1 MYWWN
6 GLLLVYRSCNWYYSL
21 NNFINMFFSKKNVL
35 IGVTGG
41 IAAYKSAEI
50 IRLFKKDGADV
61 RVVMTE
67 SAKEF
72 ITPLTLQAISG
83 NEIHDSLLDAKSES
97 AMGHIELAKWA
108 DIILIAPCTA
118 ETISKI
124 THGRADDL
132 IGAILLA
139 SKANKYIAPA
149 MNMNMWTDEST
160 QENYNTLLKRD
171 ISFIGPGIGEQACGD
186 VGPGRMEEPDKII
199 EFIKNTFKSGPLF
212 GKNITI
218 TAGPTR
224 EQIDPVRFI
233 SNNSS
238 GKMGYALAD
247 AAIEA
252 GAFVNLVS
260 GPVSIKA
267 NKHANLIKVN
277 SAQEMFNK
285 VVKSMNDSDI
295 FIGCAAVSDFRPSDY
310 SDIKIKKEGKKN
322 IDIHLEKNEDILSYV
337 TSEYPAAFVVGFA
350 AETADVDTNAKK
362 KLKSKNL
369 NMIIS
374 NDVSDKSIGFDV
386 DDNEVN
392 VITSKETIFLK
403 KDKKIR
409 IAREI
414 FKIIALNI

>member
-1 MYWWN
+1 M
-6 GLLLVYRSCNWYYSL
+6 LS
-21 NNFINMFFSKKNVL
+21 FSKKNIL
-35 IGVTGG
+35 LGVTGG

-50 IRLFKKDGADV
+50 IRLFKKLGADV

-83 NEIHDSLLDAKSES
+83 NEIHDSLLNTEAEA

-132 IGAILLA
+132 MGALILA
-139 SKANKYIAPA
+139 SKADIFIAPA
-149 MNMNMWTDEST
+149 MNMNMWLDDST
-160 QENYNTLLKRD
+160 QQNYKTLSSRG
-171 ISFIGPGIGEQACGD
+171 ITFIGPAEGEQACGD
-186 VGPGRMEEPDKII
+186 IGPGRMVEPENII
-199 EFIKNTFKSGPLF
+199 ELIRSSYKTGPLS
-212 GKNITI
+212 GKTITI

-238 GKMGYALAD
+238 GKMGYSLAD

-252 GAFVNLVS
+252 GASVNLVS
-260 GPVSIKA
+260 GPVSLEADKSI
-267 NKHANLIKVN
+267 NLYKIN
-277 SAQEMFNK
+277 SASEMMN
-285 VVKSMNDSDI
+285 VVMECMGSSDI
-295 FIGCAAVSDFRPSDY
+295 FIGCAAVSDYKPADY
-310 SDIKIKKEGKKN
+310 SENKIKKDEIPN
-322 IDIHLEKNEDILSYV
+322 LEIELKKNEDILKNVAINFSSSY
-337 TSEYPAAFVVGFA
+337 VVGFA
-350 AETADVDTNAKK
+350 AETSDINNNAMQ

-369 NMIIS
+369 DMIIS
-374 NDVSDKSIGFDV
+374 NDVSDKSIGFNV
-386 DDNEVN
+386 DDNEVT
-392 VITSKETIFLK
+392 VITCDEKIFLK

-414 FKIIALNI
+414 LKIIANNTNK

>member
-1 MYWWN
+1 MN
-6 GLLLVYRSCNWYYSL
+6 FLNKNILLC
-21 NNFINMFFSKKNVL
+21 
-35 IGVTGG
+35 VTGG

-83 NEIHDSLLDAKSES
+83 NEIHDSLLDLKAES

-108 DIILIAPCTA
+108 DIILIAPSTA

-132 IGAILLA
+132 MGAVLLA
-139 SKANKYIAPA
+139 SKASVFIAPA
-149 MNMNMWTDEST
+149 MNMNMWLDQST
-160 QENYNTLLKRD
+160 QENCRKLSSRS
-171 ISFIGPGIGEQACGD
+171 ISIIGPADGEQACGD
-186 VGPGRMEEPDKII
+186 VGPGRMLEPENIVDLIRTSLKI
-199 EFIKNTFKSGPLF
+199 GPLA
-212 GKNITI
+212 GKVITI

-252 GAFVNLVS
+252 GAIVNLIS
-260 GPVSIKA
+260 GPVSIIA
-267 NKHANLIKVN
+267 NKSVNLFEIN
-277 SAQEMFNK
+277 SAYEMLIQVDELMPNT
-285 VVKSMNDSDI
+285 DI
-295 FIGCAAVSDFRPSDY
+295 FIGCGAVSDFKPSLY
-310 SDIKIKKEGKKN
+310 NEKKIKKDDSDN
-322 IDIHLEKNEDILSYV
+322 ITILFEKNKDILSHVANKFESSY
-337 TSEYPAAFVVGFA
+337 VVGFA
-350 AETADVDTNAKK
+350 AETNNVKENAKQ
-362 KLKSKNL
+362 KLLNKNL
-369 NMIIS
+369 DMIIS
-374 NDVSDKSIGFDV
+374 NDISDKTIGFDS
-386 DDNEVN
+386 DQNEVN
-392 VITSKETIFLK
+392 LITKSESIFLK

-414 FKIIALNI
+414 LKIISLNIN

>member
-1 MYWWN
+1 M
-6 GLLLVYRSCNWYYSL
+6 LS
-21 NNFINMFFSKKNVL
+21 FSKKNIL
-35 IGVTGG
+35 LGVTGG

-50 IRLFKKDGADV
+50 IRLFKKLGADV

-83 NEIHDSLLDAKSES
+83 NEIHDSLLNTEAEA

-132 IGAILLA
+132 MGALILA
-139 SKANKYIAPA
+139 SKADIFIAPA
-149 MNMNMWTDEST
+149 MNMNMWLDDST
-160 QENYNTLLKRD
+160 QQNYKTLSSRG
-171 ISFIGPGIGEQACGD
+171 ISFIGPAEGQQACGD
-186 VGPGRMEEPDKII
+186 IGPGRMVEPENII
-199 EFIKNTFKSGPLF
+199 ELIRSSYKTGPLS
-212 GKNITI
+212 GKTITI

-238 GKMGYALAD
+238 GKMGYSLAD

-252 GAFVNLVS
+252 GASVNLVS
-260 GPVSIKA
+260 GPVSLEADKSI
-267 NKHANLIKVN
+267 NLYKIN
-277 SAQEMFNK
+277 SASEMMN
-285 VVKSMNDSDI
+285 VVMECMDSSDI
-295 FIGCAAVSDFRPSDY
+295 FIGCAAVSDYKPADY
-310 SDIKIKKEGKKN
+310 SENKIKKNEMP
-322 IDIHLEKNEDILSYV
+322 HLEIELKKNEDILKNVATNFSSSY
-337 TSEYPAAFVVGFA
+337 VVGFA
-350 AETADVDTNAKK
+350 AETSNINNNAMQ

-369 NMIIS
+369 DMIIS
-374 NDVSDKSIGFDV
+374 NDVSDKSIGFNV
-386 DDNEVN
+386 DDNEVT
-392 VITSKETIFLK
+392 VITCDEKIFLK

-414 FKIIALNI
+414 LKIIANNTNK